1 MANNISHRTGPLT
14 QTPESNDLD
23 YLLVDGSASMQP
35 KWWNFLTAG
44 DVFLDESRKN
54 GVKSHLVVHVFDTE
68 DMEMIQR
75 DEPLSTAKTFVEEP
89 LGSHF
94 GGTPLYDAIVLMGMR
109 LKERNPSKASILIIT
124 AGDDLDSKTKVD
136 SAKRVL
142 DWCRAKGWQ
151 VTFIGCDFNNDD
163 QSKLLGADASN
174 TIGVDRKLLNDAARN
189 LATKRAAYSRDGE
202 NIGFTDDEKKKFGGY
217 LTDQSGK

>member
-1 MANNISHRTGPLT
+1 MQNPLAHRTGPVSK
-14 QTPESNDLD
+14 TPEANDLD
-23 YLLVDGSASMQP
+23 YMLVDGSASMQA

-75 DEPLSTAKTFVEEP
+75 DEPLATAKTFAEEP

-94 GGTPLYDAIVLMGMR
+94 GGTPLYDAIVLMGMK
-109 LKERNPSKASILIIT
+109 LKERNPTKASIIIIT
-124 AGDDLDSKTKVD
+124 DGDDLDSKTKISD
-136 SAKRVL
+136 AKRVL

-151 VTFIGCDFNNDD
+151 VTFIGCDFNNEA
-163 QSKLLGADASN
+163 QAAMLGANASN
-174 TIGVDRKLLNDAARN
+174 TIGVDRKLLSAAARN

-202 NIGFTDDEKKKFGGY
+202 NIAFTDDEKKKFGGY
-217 LTDQSGK
+217 LTDGTK